1 MKIKHWIVGLILLFP
16 LSIMAQEKEL
26 TLQDL
31 IPGGKNYA
39 KFQPE
44 NLSVT
49 WVGDDMY
56 LIQEGKD
63 SYRGAKPGHYP
74 EIRVSRTA
82 LNKALKW
89 DPDFVQAQ
97 NALLKTIEEPPSY
110 GVILLLTANQ
120 DSFLPTILSRCVQLK
135 CRPVGDEAGK
145 RYLMEKLDISE
156 EKAEI
161 CSAFARGNIGKM
173 MDL

>member
-1 MKIKHWIVGLILLFP
+1 MKIKYVLASLFLLFP

-39 KFQPE
+39 KFQPK
-44 NLSVT
+44 NLST
-49 WVGDDMY
+49 IWVGDDMY

-82 LNKALKW
+82 LNKAL
-89 DPDFVQAQ
+89 QA
-97 NALLKTIEEPPSY
+97 AGLDTVSRLPRFTVPFRGEP
-110 GVILLLTANQ
+110 VVA
-120 DSFLPTILSRCVQLK
+120 FLSRNHRIHYNIETHEV
-135 CRPVGDEAGK
+135 VGDYA
-145 RYLMEKLDISE
+145 
-156 EKAEI
+156 
-161 CSAFARGNIGKM
+161 
-173 MDL
+173 